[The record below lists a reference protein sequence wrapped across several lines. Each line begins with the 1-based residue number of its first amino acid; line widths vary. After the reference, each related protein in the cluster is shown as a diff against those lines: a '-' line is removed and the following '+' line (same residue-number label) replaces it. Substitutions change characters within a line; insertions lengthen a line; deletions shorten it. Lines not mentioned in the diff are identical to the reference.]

1 MKYIACIQFLSVVWS
16 IDASV
21 IADDNNNGH
30 VSSVEGIEH
39 KAGNL
44 RRGTL
49 AYEDVMG
56 LNLLLDNTGE
66 KNVNQPTTSLLC
78 TPTEDVVYTAV
89 TYTGT
94 DFTFD
99 DTEAL
104 VSLESNFGAA
114 YNNEVDCAADSD
126 AYQTVGT
133 SFIFGTDVAAKNYL
147 LGSRLRFNSVLVQK
161 FCGSS
166 DGSATI
172 SKLSSQLSSQ
182 LSVPAL
188 YSEDATA
195 ATANNTVTAS
205 MTGQCVCD
213 GPQEKDFVS
222 SYNELLKADAATI
235 NSSNTSIATVTQLCV
250 SPTCKEE
257 ASEIT
262 YNVTEGFVYL
272 PCENIM
278 FQSVRDPTRSPTRS
292 PSRRP
297 TRRPTRRPSKAPTP
311 EPTPERKLFSTVVV
325 VSLYLCCRCCF
336 LFLMLCCC

>member
-1 MKYIACIQFLSVVWS
+1 MVRK
-16 IDASV
+16 
-21 IADDNNNGH
+21 
-30 VSSVEGIEH
+30 
-39 KAGNL
+39 
-44 RRGTL
+44 
-49 AYEDVMG
+49 
-56 LNLLLDNTGE
+56 
-66 KNVNQPTTSLLC
+66 
-78 TPTEDVVYTAV
+78 
-89 TYTGT
+89 
-94 DFTFD
+94 
-99 DTEAL
+99 AL